1 MLEGEKSLESSSS
14 PDRSLDM
21 AISTGQTFH
30 PKHLRSYLDRLAR
43 PAIGRRSTTRSER
56 RGHYAFSRTAKG
68 WRDDIA
74 LDATFRQAAPHQ
86 VKRPKEG
93 LALNI
98 TRDDLMRKVR
108 VRKARN
114 LILFVVDA
122 SWSMAAAERMIAT
135 KAAIISLLIDAYQK
149 RDRVGLI
156 TFQREEA
163 RLVLPPTNSV
173 TLGTRLLEDLT
184 VGGMTPLSRGLYL
197 AHRVLR
203 QELRKDPGIM
213 PMMILLTDGAGN
225 VSMGSLPPQ
234 EEATEIAR
242 LIKGSNIHSVVI
254 NTESEAFD
262 RGLAQRLA
270 VCLGSECYSLAELG
284 AEGLT
289 QTVVAAMNGRAG

>member
-1 MLEGEKSLESSSS
+1 METSSS
-14 PDRSLDM
+14 PARPLDM
-21 AISTGQTFH
+21 AIATGQVFQ
-30 PKHLRSYLDRLAR
+30 PKYLRSYLDRLTR
-43 PAIGRRSTTRSER
+43 PATGRRSSTRSER
-56 RGHYAFSRTAKG
+56 RGHYTFSRQAEG

-74 LDATFRQAAPHQ
+74 LDATFRQAAPYQ
-86 VKRPKEG
+86 IRRPKND
-93 LALNI
+93 LALSI

-122 SWSMAAAERMIAT
+122 SWSMAAAERMVAT
-135 KAAIISLLIDAYQK
+135 KAAIMSLLIDAYQK

-156 TFQREEA
+156 AFQREEA

-173 TLGTRLLEDLT
+173 SLAARLLEGLT

-197 AHRVLR
+197 AHKVLH
-203 QELRKDPGIM
+203 QEQSKDPKTM
-213 PMMILLTDGAGN
+213 PIMILLTDGAGN

-234 EEATEIAR
+234 GEAMGIAR

-254 NTESEAFD
+254 NTESETFD

-289 QTVVAAMNGRAG
+289 QTVLAALNGRTQ